1 MPQALAS
8 RYARVLADLVTE
20 PGSALQPQAVAQELE
35 SFESAWAVSAGLRG
49 VLLAPSVPPAR
60 KRTVITQLARAMA
73 LSDLVKRFL
82 FVLIDHR
89 RTELLPEIQ
98 EAFQS
103 EIDARTGV
111 LRAEVS
117 AARELTPAQR
127 ERLAQGLARLT
138 GQQVRTRFSIRPE
151 LIAGLV
157 ARIGSTVYD
166 GSLRG
171 QLEALQR
178 QLTSS

>member
-1 MPQALAS
+1 
-8 RYARVLADLVTE
+8 VLADLVTK
-20 PGSALQPQAVAQELE
+20 PGSALQPQEVARELE
-35 SFESAWAVSAGLRG
+35 TFESALGVSAGLRSA
-49 VLLAPSVPPAR
+49 LLSPAVPPPR
-60 KRTVITQLARAMA
+60 KRAVINELVHALA

-89 RTELLPEIQ
+89 RTELLPEIR

-103 EIDARTGV
+103 EMDARTGV
-111 LRAEVS
+111 LRADVT
-117 AARELTPAQR
+117 AARELTSAQR

-138 GQQVRTRFSIRPE
+138 GRQVRTRFSVRPE

-157 ARIGSTVYD
+157 TRIGSTVYD

-171 QLEALQR
+171 QLEALKK
-178 QLTSS
+178 QLTSGG